1 MMISTKGRYALRVML
16 DMAEHGG
23 SEWHRLSDVAQR
35 QQLSKKYLE
44 TIMAALSRA
53 NLVESAVG
61 KSGGYRLTRSP
72 EDYPVGEILRAVEGN
87 LSPIACQSE
96 DGSGCG
102 ASCDCDARLFWQ
114 GLEDQINS
122 YVDNHTLAQFMRVNE
137 KTPAVLNGTD
147 LLKYTD
153 CVNCFFAIV
162 VKSLIAGQK
171 FFFGRSENQSVV
183 WCVLQMEVQ

>member
-72 EDYPVGEILRAVEGN
+72 EEYTVGSILRLTEGGLAPVGCPGLDSR
-87 LSPIACQSE
+87 
-96 DGSGCG
+96 
-102 ASCDCDARLFWQ
+102 SCDRA
-114 GLEDQINS
+114 EDCRTLPMWRELDKLIND
-122 YVDNHTLAQFMRVNE
+122 YLDGVTLADLICPKE
-137 KTPAVLNGTD
+137 EEAVL
-147 LLKYTD
+147 
-153 CVNCFFAIV
+153 
-162 VKSLIAGQK
+162 
-171 FFFGRSENQSVV
+171 
-183 WCVLQMEVQ
+183 

>member
-1 MMISTKGRYALRVML
+1 MMISTKGRYALRVMV
-16 DMAEHGG
+16 DIAENQRDGYIPLKEIAHRQDI
-23 SEWHRLSDVAQR
+23 SE
-35 QQLSKKYLE
+35 KYLE
-44 TIMAALSRA
+44 SIMAALSRA

-137 KTPAVLNGTD
+137 KTPAVLSGTE
-147 LLKYTD
+147 
-153 CVNCFFAIV
+153 
-162 VKSLIAGQK
+162 
-171 FFFGRSENQSVV
+171 RR
-183 WCVLQMEVQ
+183 

>member
-23 SEWHRLSDVAQR
+23 GEWHRLSDVAQR

-72 EDYPVGEILRAVEGN
+72 DQYTVAEILLLTEGSLAPVSCLTPGAPACERMAN
-87 LSPIACQSE
+87 CRTYTMWKGLNDLIA
-96 DGSGCG
+96 DYFGK
-102 ASCDCDARLFWQ
+102 
-114 GLEDQINS
+114 I
-122 YVDNHTLAQFMRVNE
+122 TLA
-137 KTPAVLNGTD
+137 D
-147 LLKYTD
+147 L
-153 CVNCFFAIV
+153 AAPEQ
-162 VKSLIAGQK
+162 AG
-171 FFFGRSENQSVV
+171 NDYVI
-183 WCVLQMEVQ
+183 

>member
-35 QQLSKKYLE
+35 QQLSKISGE
-44 TIMAALSRA
+44 HHGRA
-53 NLVESAVG
+53 EPCELGRERRG
-61 KSGGYRLTRSP
+61 QIGRLPPDPLP

-137 KTPAVLNGTD
+137 KTPAVLNGTE
-147 LLKYTD
+147 
-153 CVNCFFAIV
+153 
-162 VKSLIAGQK
+162 
-171 FFFGRSENQSVV
+171 RR
-183 WCVLQMEVQ
+183 

>member
-1 MMISTKGRYALRVML
+1 MLVSTRGRYALRIMMEL
-16 DMAEHGG
+16 AQYDRNRWIPLPLIAEKQEV
-23 SEWHRLSDVAQR
+23 SE
-35 QQLSKKYLE
+35 KYLE
-44 TIMAALSRA
+44 SIMAALSRA

-61 KSGGYRLTRSP
+61 ISGGYRLTRSP

-137 KTPAVLNGTD
+137 KTPAVLNGTE
-147 LLKYTD
+147 
-153 CVNCFFAIV
+153 
-162 VKSLIAGQK
+162 
-171 FFFGRSENQSVV
+171 RR
-183 WCVLQMEVQ
+183 

>member
-44 TIMAALSRA
+44 TIM
-53 NLVESAVG
+53 
-61 KSGGYRLTRSP
+61 
-72 EDYPVGEILRAVEGN
+72 VEGN

-137 KTPAVLNGTD
+137 KIPAALNGTE
-147 LLKYTD
+147 
-153 CVNCFFAIV
+153 
-162 VKSLIAGQK
+162 
-171 FFFGRSENQSVV
+171 RR
-183 WCVLQMEVQ
+183 

>member
-72 EDYPVGEILRAVEGN
+72 DRK
-87 LSPIACQSE
+87 ST
-96 DGSGCG
+96 
-102 ASCDCDARLFWQ
+102 RL
-114 GLEDQINS
+114 NS
-122 YVDNHTLAQFMRVNE
+122 SHEWISRMPSSA
-137 KTPAVLNGTD
+137 
-147 LLKYTD
+147 
-153 CVNCFFAIV
+153 
-162 VKSLIAGQK
+162 
-171 FFFGRSENQSVV
+171 
-183 WCVLQMEVQ
+183 

>member
-23 SEWHRLSDVAQR
+23 GEWHRLSDVAQ
-35 QQLSKKYLE
+35 
-44 TIMAALSRA
+44 
-53 NLVESAVG
+53 
-61 KSGGYRLTRSP
+61 
-72 EDYPVGEILRAVEGN
+72 LRAVEGN
-87 LSPIACQSE
+87 LSPIACQAE

-137 KTPAVLNGTD
+137 KTPAVLSGTE
-147 LLKYTD
+147 
-153 CVNCFFAIV
+153 
-162 VKSLIAGQK
+162 
-171 FFFGRSENQSVV
+171 RR
-183 WCVLQMEVQ
+183 

>member
-53 NLVESAVG
+53 NLVE
-61 KSGGYRLTRSP
+61 
-72 EDYPVGEILRAVEGN
+72 
-87 LSPIACQSE
+87 

-137 KTPAVLNGTD
+137 KTPAVLNGTE
-147 LLKYTD
+147 
-153 CVNCFFAIV
+153 
-162 VKSLIAGQK
+162 
-171 FFFGRSENQSVV
+171 RR
-183 WCVLQMEVQ
+183 

>member
-16 DMAEHGG
+16 DMSEHRG

-87 LSPIACQSE
+87 LSPIACQAE

-137 KTPAVLNGTD
+137 KTPAVLNGTE
-147 LLKYTD
+147 
-153 CVNCFFAIV
+153 
-162 VKSLIAGQK
+162 
-171 FFFGRSENQSVV
+171 RR
-183 WCVLQMEVQ
+183 